1 MSTEVASANDK
12 PFNVLCLDGGGM
24 RGLYTATLLDVLTQ
38 RMSLSLDGRPG
49 DLGSAFGLICGTS
62 TGAILASALAVGV
75 PLSQVQAFYAE
86 RGPKVFTQPYPKK
99 AGWWKSLRWL
109 VRHINRPAAN
119 AAELKAALNSIFGDT
134 TLGQVYANRGIGLCI
149 PAVYASN
156 LKTVV
161 FKTPHVPH
169 YNRDK
174 GYKLVDVCLASGAAP
189 IQLPLHK
196 FPQAPGQD
204 KDETF
209 IDGGL
214 WANSPVL
221 VGLVEALT
229 LAPGRPIRILSVGTC
244 DEPSGDPSVLADQNW
259 GISRWKGGMGILEAS
274 LSAQAVGHLH
284 ITKLLIKAL
293 NDKGHDIRLLR
304 LKEAPKAADYYS
316 AIGLDRA
323 DERALTTLRTL
334 AHSDV
339 NEITSDLRRGGD
351 PDLQFAADIL
361 SAIKPLEKE

>member
-1 MSTEVASANDK
+1 MSTEADASNAK

-49 DLGSAFGLICGTS
+49 DLGKAFDLISGTS
-62 TGAILASALAVGV
+62 TGAILASALAHGI
-75 PLSQVQAFYAE
+75 PLSRVQDFYAE
-86 RGPKVFTQPYPKK
+86 RGPKVFTEPYPRK

-109 VRHINRPAAN
+109 VRHIDRPAAN
-119 AAELKAALNSIFGDT
+119 STVLKAALEEVFGDT
-134 TLGQVYANRGIGLCI
+134 TLGQVHAKRGIALCI
-149 PAVYASN
+149 PAVFASN

-161 FKTPHVPH
+161 FKTPHMPL

-196 FPQAPGQD
+196 FPQVPGQD

-244 DEPSGDPSVLADQNW
+244 DEPSGDPSILADQNW
-259 GISRWKGGMGILEAS
+259 GIGRWKGGMGILEAS
-274 LSAQAVGHLH
+274 LSAQAAGHLH
-284 ITKLLIKAL
+284 ITKLLINAL
-293 NDKGHDIRLLR
+293 NAKGHDIRLLR

-339 NEITSDLRRGGD
+339 NEIASDLWRGGD

-361 SAIKPLEKE
+361 TAIQPLEKE